1 MHTAICWSILF
12 KHWSLRWPRTAVEG
26 RAAVTCCPGTPSTV
40 SRQPWRPTH
49 GLMSTGAGQGFR
61 GRPGVQGGRPGAQ
74 GPARGPGWP
83 ARGSGAGQGSRVAGQ
98 GFRGR
103 PGVQGGRPG
112 VQGGRPG
119 VQGPAR
125 GPGWPARGSGAG
137 QRSRVAGQGFR
148 GRPLPHQR
156 SRPICT
162 NSQVECNQF
171 MIFSAH
177 SDNF

>member
-12 KHWSLRWPRTAVEG
+12 KHWSLRWPRTAVDG

-112 VQGGRPG
+112 VQG
-119 VQGPAR
+119 PA
-125 GPGWPARGSGAG
+125 PSPPEVPTYLHQFS
-137 QRSRVAGQGFR
+137 SRV
-148 GRPLPHQR
+148 
-156 SRPICT
+156 
-162 NSQVECNQF
+162 
-171 MIFSAH
+171 
-177 SDNF
+177 